1 MVVLITLGYFLLA
14 NIASLCHA
22 DAERS
27 NPIVNLYQTTGL
39 EKTHRVTS
47 SQQVAKQLLL
57 LRLAKRMMTCKIELQ
72 IRLAHICNISTFDEN

>member
-1 MVVLITLGYFLLA
+1 MQMRNEVTLLSTC
-14 NIASLCHA
+14 IK
-22 DAERS
+22 
-27 NPIVNLYQTTGL
+27 PTGL